1 MRKSYISLV
10 GLISIMLAGC
20 GNSNDLMSQNETLK
34 AQVESLSYEK
44 ESMSSAIE
52 SLSIELDSEKEK
64 LKTLQ
69 ASIEESKAEVE
80 IRQEDVTVSVTDK
93 NTSTGKYGQM
103 YCTTVFEVTNNTEKD
118 IQGVEGDLKINDLFG
133 KEILTLGCDFTGK
146 TIPSGE
152 KVVFDDMTY
161 DVNQFINIDMQY
173 YNTDYKDLKFEYTV
187 SQIVFTDGSVK
198 K

>member
-133 KEILTLGCDFTGK
+133 KEILTL
-146 TIPSGE
+146 
-152 KVVFDDMTY
+152 
-161 DVNQFINIDMQY
+161 
-173 YNTDYKDLKFEYTV
+173 
-187 SQIVFTDGSVK
+187 
-198 K
+198 

>member
-69 ASIEESKAEVE
+69 S
-80 IRQEDVTVSVTDK
+80 TV
-93 NTSTGKYGQM
+93 
-103 YCTTVFEVTNNTEKD
+103 
-118 IQGVEGDLKINDLFG
+118 
-133 KEILTLGCDFTGK
+133 
-146 TIPSGE
+146 
-152 KVVFDDMTY
+152 
-161 DVNQFINIDMQY
+161 
-173 YNTDYKDLKFEYTV
+173 YKGLHRV
-187 SQIVFTDGSVK
+187 GI
-198 K
+198 